1 MFRITAGQ
9 APRASGIRC
18 ATLSRL
24 DEACGCTTSNRL
36 PAPGVRSFTNMGARA
51 HAIFTAE
58 SGRRL
63 CVIRKSDDHDQ
74 EIRQQ
79 APLQ

>member
-9 APRASGIRC
+9 APRASGIRW
-18 ATLSRL
+18 ATLSGL
-24 DEACGCTTSNRL
+24 DEACARTTSNRL
-36 PAPGVRSFTNMGARA
+36 PALGVRSFTNMGARA

-58 SGRRL
+58 GGRRSR
-63 CVIRKSDDHDQ
+63 VIRKSNDHDQ